1 MRYLRRFLESLA
13 ECEEVQEK
21 MEQIQCCLHYPG
33 RGFQKDAIRIVSIDM
48 PDWKALREQVA
59 GIPQAQSLAGALS
72 QDLPIVISRDELNV
86 LKHECDLLA
95 HQMGVDFY
103 LHSGLLTFSLFVGQS
118 LEQREA
124 GARLE
129 HWPGEYFENRHGSE
143 TSRVSLTLVFWQ
155 FSIFRDK
162 RWIWRKNWP
171 QRASRTSQ
179 WPFWSSWTRQ
189 NLTRQI
195 RNVKLT

>member
-1 MRYLRRFLESLA
+1 MRRFLELL
-13 ECEEVQEK
+13 EEYKEVQEK

-33 RGFQKDAIRIVSIDM
+33 RGFKKEAIRIVSIDM

-59 GIPQAQSLAGALS
+59 GTPQAQSLARALS
-72 QDLPIVISRDELNV
+72 QDLPIVISQDELNV
-86 LKHECDLLA
+86 LKHECDSLA

-129 HWPGEYFENRHGSE
+129 HWPGAYFENQTLILPGTDILQDLVEINEALERKSTGQ
-143 TSRVSLTLVFWQ
+143 SLPAGAEDGT
-155 FSIFRDK
+155 
-162 RWIWRKNWP
+162 
-171 QRASRTSQ
+171 AEG
-179 WPFWSSWTRQ
+179 
-189 NLTRQI
+189 
-195 RNVKLT
+195 